1 METGGMKGHRE
12 ELPKARFHR
21 ILCEAFGVE
30 SIHSE
35 YGMAELTS
43 QAYSSGSGIFR
54 TPGWMRVLVRDVNDP
69 FDIRPAGVR
78 GGPSSRR
85 RTSAASSTTA
95 VSKSKDV
102 STAATY
108 AVATCWYSKHRGFG
122 IYAKRDSS
130 QKHPEE
136 GGLKIPQ
143 SPEDRKKTETDKN
156 PNKI

>member
-1 METGGMKGHRE
+1 
-12 ELPKARFHR
+12 
-21 ILCEAFGVE
+21 
-30 SIHSE
+30 
-35 YGMAELTS
+35 MAELTS

-78 GGPSSRR
+78 GGIDIIDLANRYSCAFIQTQDIGRVFDDGSFEIE
-85 RTSAASSTTA
+85 
-95 VSKSKDV
+95 DV

-108 AVATCWYSKHRGFG
+108 AAATCWYSKHRGFG

-143 SPEDRKKTETDKN
+143 SPEDRKKRKQTRTRIKFN
-156 PNKI
+156 CQTAK